1 MIKITLGL
9 LLLSSSC
16 FIHASTLVHNIT
28 GYTMNDGAVVRFA
41 GLEYESGRVTRLY
54 KSKTDLSQSK
64 ADERID
70 GQGATLLP
78 GLIDAHGH
86 IRNHGRLLQN
96 INLNGS
102 NSEDEALQRVK
113 AFIEQSPQE
122 QWIQGRG
129 WNQVLWPG
137 QKFPT
142 KGSLDALSTEKFI
155 VLKRVDGHAFWVNS
169 AVLLKLG
176 IDRDTPDPAGGEI
189 VRDAS
194 GEATGILID
203 NAMLMVKAA
212 LPPLSDQQMAALL
225 QLALNDLAAY
235 GLTSTHDAETRPQVV
250 RALQILQQRDAM
262 PIRIYGMLHMLDP
275 GVDKYLAQGPLI
287 DPEHM
292 LDVRSVKI
300 SSDGALGSRGAALFE
315 DYSDDPGNRGLLLLS
330 DKDLEHDISRSMQAG
345 FQVNTHAIGDRA
357 NGRLLDFYERLIQ
370 QTDSRD
376 LRHRIEHAQVLR
388 VQDIPRLAKGG
399 IIASIQPTHATS
411 DKNMAGD
418 RLGTARLDGA
428 YAWKKLRDSGARM
441 AGGSDFPVE
450 SPNPF
455 FGLHAAITRQSHDNT
470 PAGGWLPGEKLSR
483 EQSLS
488 LFTEDA
494 AYAAHQEEALGK
506 LMPGYYADF
515 ILVRDDYFQVPE
527 QDIWNNKVL
536 ETYVAGR
543 QVYKA
548 NR

>member
-1 MIKITLGL
+1 MLRIALGL
-9 LLLSSSC
+9 LLLCSSWL
-16 FIHASTLVHNIT
+16 IHASTLVHNVT
-28 GYTMNDGAVVRFA
+28 GYTMNNGVLVTFS
-41 GLEYESGRVTRLY
+41 GMEYDRGRVTRLY
-54 KSKTDLSQSK
+54 NSAADLSQSK
-64 ADERID
+64 ADKRIN

-96 INLNGS
+96 INLIGS
-102 NSEDEALQRVK
+102 KSEADAQQRVK
-113 AFIEQSPQE
+113 AFMQQSPEQ

-129 WNQVLWPG
+129 WNQVIWAD

-142 KGSLDALSTEKFI
+142 KGALDALSTEKFI

-169 AVLLKLG
+169 AVLAKLG
-176 IDRDTPDPAGGEI
+176 IERNTPDPAGGEI

-194 GEATGILID
+194 GEATGVLID

-225 QLALNDLAAY
+225 ELSLSDLAAY
-235 GLTSTHDAETRPQVV
+235 GLTSTHDAETLAQVV
-250 RALQILQQRDAM
+250 RALQLLQQRDAM

-275 GVDKYLAQGPLI
+275 GIEKYLAQGPLL

-292 LDVRSVKI
+292 LNVRSVKI
-300 SSDGALGSRGAALFE
+300 SSDGALGSRGAALYE

-330 DKDLEHDISRSMQAG
+330 DEQLEHNIRRSMQAG

-357 NGRLLDFYERLIQ
+357 NGRLLDFYEQLIK

-376 LRHRIEHAQVLR
+376 LRHRIEHAQILR
-388 VQDIPRLAKGG
+388 VQDIPRLAQGG

-418 RLGTARLDGA
+418 RLGEARLDGA
-428 YAWKKLRDSGARM
+428 YAWKKLRDSGAKM

-455 FGLHAAITRQSHDNT
+455 FGLHAAITRQSHDNA

-494 AYAAHQEEALGK
+494 AYAAHQEAVLGK

-527 QDIWNNKVL
+527 QDIWKNKVL

-548 NR
+548 GQ